1 MPVFDSIFG
10 SRAIFPLIGRLAV
23 ELPASRK
30 LPVAIPEDFARSL
43 AGEMKQAAGIDLSI
57 RLVDWH
63 HIKNMLRAWG
73 LWPISAIK

>member
-1 MPVFDSIFG
+1 MKEAGEI
-10 SRAIFPLIGRLAV
+10 
-23 ELPASRK
+23 PADIRIS
-30 LPVAIPEDFARSL
+30 DFARSL